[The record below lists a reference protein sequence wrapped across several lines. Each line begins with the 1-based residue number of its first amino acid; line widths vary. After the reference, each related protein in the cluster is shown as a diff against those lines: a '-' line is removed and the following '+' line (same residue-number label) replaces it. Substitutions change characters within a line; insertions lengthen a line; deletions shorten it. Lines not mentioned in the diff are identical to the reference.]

1 MTVTDNGVAGY
12 LPADD
17 PNYRQ
22 YQAASQFEPSPIA
35 RQFAAMLVG
44 TCPHS
49 IRHDPAACAEH
60 LQGMV
65 AAHGFTDLVNEGK
78 RRAEPHLADADESL
92 DDMIAA
98 NEELAS
104 TVRDRQALAHEI
116 VDAKPHRASRA
127 DIRRELSQNQQ
138 VVAQRELVGD
148 LEHRQSGSP
157 GWLGWV
163 VAAIVAVIETVVT
176 LRIFNV
182 DLGVISFQSFP
193 AWFALT
199 VGLWFFNH
207 RVAQYLGHRRRHA
220 REIQDAATR
229 LNTTAL
235 HRLHHESGVSR

>member
-22 YQAASQFEPSPIA
+22 FQAASQFEPNPIA

-44 TCPHS
+44 TCPQA

-60 LQGMV
+60 LQGVV

-78 RRAEPHLADADESL
+78 RRAEPHLGDADQAL
-92 DDMIAA
+92 DDLIAA
-98 NEELAS
+98 NEDLDN
-104 TVRDRQALAHEI
+104 TVRERQALMHEI
-116 VDAKPHRASRA
+116 VDAKPNRASRA
-127 DIRRELSQNQQ
+127 DIRRQLSQNQQ

-148 LEHRQSGSP
+148 LEHRQPGNP
-157 GWLGWV
+157 GWRGWV
-163 VAAIVAVIETVVT
+163 IAVIVAVIETVVT

-182 DLGVISFQSFP
+182 DFGAISFQSFLP
-193 AWFALT
+193 WLALT
-199 VGLWFFNH
+199 AGLVFFNH
-207 RVAQYLGHRRRHA
+207 EVAKYLGQKRRHA
-220 REIQDAATR
+220 REIQDAAMR